1 MLMSR
6 KLGEGF
12 VVGENEPDGNFTTW
26 DFLTNFLPWFMNT
39 KNTTKQ
45 ILRVFHDQYLNHWL

>member
-12 VVGENEPDGNFTTW
+12 VVVENEPDGNFTTW

-39 KNTTKQ
+39 KKATKTD
-45 ILRVFHDQYLNHWL
+45 LKGLS